1 MTVQFV
7 DIPFSL
13 ERVSRGESS
22 VRKMDTYRYSLHL
35 GDLRDIVLI
44 VDTVAQDIAEV
55 PQSPL

>member
-13 ERVSRGESS
+13 ERVSRCESS
-22 VRKMDTYRYSLHL
+22 VRKMATYRYSLHL